1 MCAKY
6 TTTEKRLR
14 FAAKT
19 FTKEINIS
27 FNFLRNIK
35 SLFLSFFSEIN
46 LNSKQDFNYYLNFK
60 TKKIIKRLKMKKKSC
75 FEHNLH

>member
-1 MCAKY
+1 MRKMCAKY

-35 SLFLSFFSEIN
+35 SLFLSFFQKLI
-46 LNSKQDFNYYLNFK
+46 
-60 TKKIIKRLKMKKKSC
+60 
-75 FEHNLH
+75 